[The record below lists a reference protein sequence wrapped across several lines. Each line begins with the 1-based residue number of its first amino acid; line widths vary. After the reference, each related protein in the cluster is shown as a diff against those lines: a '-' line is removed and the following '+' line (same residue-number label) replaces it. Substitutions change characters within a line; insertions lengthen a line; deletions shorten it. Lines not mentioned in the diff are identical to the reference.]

1 MNGGRERHAVS
12 ADRGAREVP
21 PCCLLGTPNQPHT
34 AKIAAGELADLHC
47 AEWAIGPNSGGDSDM
62 DTWQQEIKG
71 LENYETVQISG
82 YKIFIPPPDPI
93 PDEPFVGREEQKVQV
108 EAAWSSLDGS
118 PPLHIR
124 LFGPPGSGKNALIY
138 EMARIYRKDLYIWS
152 GRKSMDAEDLVLT
165 PVIDQHNSSNVCY
178 VARPLFAAMY
188 RGGIAF
194 FDEMGKASETAL
206 HVLASVLDKR
216 QILDS
221 YMAGIRIKAASG
233 FLFCGAL
240 NENEEMYLAN
250 PDNQFI
256 NERTSP
262 KIYVGYPTMDELEQI
277 LNAHLAGV
285 TNTWIKGFI
294 SLFNQVEMSPRLA
307 IKLIQNAIK
316 LHAQQHPKPNGLK
329 VTSESAKKYLKIS
342 ADGFSLDLSEKQV
355 QPKPRKK
362 MENAQH
368 VYNLL
373 PKNRK
378 GALH

>member
-1 MNGGRERHAVS
+1 MR
-12 ADRGAREVP
+12 
-21 PCCLLGTPNQPHT
+21 GTPNQAQT
-34 AKIAAGELADLHC
+34 AKIEAGGFTGLQC
-47 AEWAIGPNSGGDSDM
+47 AEWVIGRNSGGESNM
-62 DTWQQEIKG
+62 DTRQQEIKG
-71 LENYETVQISG
+71 LENYEAIQISG
-82 YKIFIPPPDPI
+82 HKVFIPPPDPI
-93 PDEPFVGREEQKVQV
+93 PDEPFVGREEQIIQVQ
-108 EAAWSSLDGS
+108 AAWSSLDGS

-138 EMARIYRKDLYIWS
+138 EMARIYRKELYIWS

-221 YMAGIRIKAASG
+221 YMAGIRIKAAPG

-240 NENEEMYLAN
+240 NENEEMFLAN

-262 KIYVGYPTMDELEQI
+262 KIYVSYPTMDELERI

-285 TNTWIKGFI
+285 TNGWIKGFI
-294 SLFNQVEMSPRLA
+294 SLFSQVEMSPRLA

-316 LHAQQHPKPNGLK
+316 LHAQKHPKPNGLK
-329 VTSESAKKYLKIS
+329 VTSETAKKYLKIS
-342 ADGFSLDLSEKQV
+342 ADGFSLDVSEKPAE
-355 QPKPRKK
+355 PKPRKK
-362 MENAQH
+362 MDTAQH
-368 VYNLL
+368 AYNLL
-373 PKNRK
+373 SNRRR